1 MGEGRACA
9 GDGGAVAPNSIL
21 KSQILNL
28 RSFRSASAA
37 SVCVLILAAYSL
49 LSPRALA
56 QDRPSPPADS
66 HTAPAPGRPREV
78 TLEEAQKQR
87 ARLNKLV
94 FAAFER
100 KDWPAA
106 EAALRELIPYDADNF
121 VPWYNLACALALQ
134 GKAEESMKMIDQ
146 SVARGFSDLR
156 TLETDPQLAPVR
168 SLDRYKALVTNWDK
182 LLDRR
187 VEANL
192 DGARRL
198 FTSDETAA
206 KYNTERDDQ
215 RRLVYLSA
223 FDPRLF
229 ADAKAQIET
238 LTTWWN
244 QEVAPPLTSSP
255 PHPSSTPWVTVVLP
269 TRPDYARWAY
279 LRFGDGWERVGG
291 QYSHD
296 NKLLVAQDLGST
308 LRHEYWHVL
317 NWRDQ
322 DARGQRH
329 PIWLMEGLCSLVED
343 VEFSPSK
350 PGAKFRPVPSWRT
363 NQARRLARAG
373 GLMPWD
379 VLFALDANR
388 FTRTRPLA
396 QYAQSRAIFLWLYD
410 EGKLRDWYTAYT
422 AGYAED
428 PTGAGAFAA
437 VFHKPAKEVER
448 DFRLWLR
455 ELPEVQESIGNAPA
469 NLPFDV
475 GPGAGDGPT
484 VDAPPDYSL
493 TTSNTKAL
501 GGREGLKD
509 GDVITA
515 IDGKP
520 VRDLNDLARI
530 LGAYDAGTRVELT
543 YRRKRDFG
551 KATVVLVPPR

>member
-1 MGEGRACA
+1 MDQGLGVQPRLFAF
-9 GDGGAVAPNSIL
+9 L
-21 KSQILNL
+21 RFL
-28 RSFRSASAA
+28 RSTSATSAF
-37 SVCVLILAAYSL
+37 ILALATLASL
-49 LSPRALA
+49 GAPAPA
-56 QDRPSPPADS
+56 QEQPSPPTDS

-78 TLEEAQKQR
+78 TLEEAQRQR

-94 FAAFER
+94 FGAFAR

-134 GKAEESMKMIDQ
+134 GKADEAMKMIDQ
-146 SVARGFSDLR
+146 SVARGFADRR
-156 TLETDPQLAPVR
+156 TLETDPQLAPIR
-168 SLDRYKALVTNWDK
+168 SLDRYKALIANWDK

-192 DGARRL
+192 DRARRL

-206 KYNTERDDQ
+206 KYSTERDDQ

-229 ADAKAQIET
+229 ADAKAQLET
-238 LTTWWN
+238 LTAWWN
-244 QEVAPPLTSSP
+244 QEVAPPPPTGGPPSP
-255 PHPSSTPWVTVVLP
+255 DAPPTPPSVPWVTVVLP
-269 TRPDYARWAY
+269 TRADYARWAF

-317 NWRDQ
+317 HWRDQ
-322 DARGQRH
+322 DNRGQRH

-379 VLFALDANR
+379 VLFGLDAGR
-388 FTRTRPLA
+388 FTGSRPLA
-396 QYAQSRAIFLWLYD
+396 QYAQSRAIFLWLY
-410 EGKLRDWYTAYT
+410 EQGKLREWYGAYT
-422 AGYAED
+422 AGFAED
-428 PTGAGAFAA
+428 PTGASAFAA
-437 VFHKPAKEVER
+437 VFHKPAREVER

-475 GPGAGDGPT
+475 GPGTGDGPT

-493 TTSNTKAL
+493 TTSATKAL
-501 GGREGLKD
+501 GGRDGLKN

-515 IDGKP
+515 IDNKP

-530 LGAYDAGTRVELT
+530 LGAYEAGAKVELT
-543 YRRKRDFG
+543 FRRKREFG
-551 KATVVLVPPR
+551 KATVTLLPPR